1 MSSSATS
8 RTADAA
14 SFLRLVL
21 LGIFLLGI
29 GGLSAELLLIE
40 HFEDLWQVTPFVLFA
55 VSAVVLL
62 WHAAARRAA
71 SVLAFRYVMVLFI
84 AAGFLG
90 VYLHYTGNVEFEREM
105 SPALIGWGL
114 FREAVTGA
122 TPALAP
128 GAMIQLGLIGLAFT
142 LRHPALRRER
152 SERLSGRPTQ

>member
-1 MSSSATS
+1 MSSPGSGNTP
-8 RTADAA
+8 DAA
-14 SFLRLVL
+14 GFLRLVL

-40 HFEDLWQVTPFVLFA
+40 HFEDLWQLTPLVLFA
-55 VSAVVLL
+55 VSALVLL
-62 WHAAARRAA
+62 WHAAARRAVT
-71 SVLAFRYVMVLFI
+71 VLAFRYVMVLFI
-84 AAGFLG
+84 AAGVLG

-105 SPALIGWGL
+105 SPELIGWGL

-152 SERLSGRPTQ
+152 AAG